1 MQIGTAFR
9 RLRRWRGWLA
19 LGLAALVGGCA
30 GSQGDSSA
38 SSSSFNWRQF
48 QGTKLRILLGQSPWH
63 QAILGYLPEFEEL
76 TGIRLETEIHPQETV
91 WGLLENDLKTPG
103 RVDVFS
109 NVPALDGIHF
119 LRRSLIQPV
128 NDYLINPKL
137 TASDYRWDDF
147 LPKLRAAMQID
158 GAILGPPVMAEHLA
172 LIYRKDLFKQ
182 HQIAVP
188 RTLDELEAAAR
199 LLHQKPMGFKGA
211 PGVGI
216 VSRGQGPVATGMYS
230 GLLHAMGGTW
240 LDARGQLTI
249 DGPQSLA
256 ALEWIRRVIGQYA
269 PPDVSRFGWHE
280 ASALFLDGR
289 AAMYIEGSS
298 IYPLIEESSSSR
310 VREQVGYALFPAGP
324 GGPGTTVAVRGLA
337 IAKHSLNPGS
347 RLALPAMGQQPGD
360 RPQGAHERHPGRPG
374 IDLAGSARAQ
384 RGPTGPR
391 PVVPGSRS
399 YRDHGV
405 GPTRGR
411 GNLGARGRGSGDQR
425 RGEGRGH
432 PRRHEGGGATIE
444 RNPGT
449 NRSRLHPGPVASPAG
464 THHARER
471 CGLATRR
478 LLQHRQEAPP
488 RASCR
493 F

>member
-1 MQIGTAFR
+1 MQIGKAFQ

-19 LGLAALVGGCA
+19 IGLAALVTGCA

-48 QGTKLRILLGQSPWH
+48 QGTKLRVLLGQSPWH

-91 WGLLENDLKTPG
+91 WGMLENDLKTPG

-119 LRRSLIQPV
+119 LRRGLIQPV
-128 NDYLINPKL
+128 NDYLTNPKL

-199 LLHQKPMGFKGA
+199 LLHRKPMGFKGA

-269 PPDVSRFGWHE
+269 PPDVSSFGWHE

-310 VREQVGYALFPAGP
+310 VREQVGYALFPSGP

-337 IAKHSLNPGS
+337 IAKHSLNREAAWLFLQWASS
-347 RLALPAMGQQPGD
+347 RAIVDKALMHGILVGRETTWRAW
-360 RPQGAHERHPGRPG
+360 GARSEVPP
-374 IDLAGSARAQ
+374 DLAQSFQEAGRIGITAWAPPVAAVTSAREA
-384 RGPTGPR
+384 
-391 PVVPGSRS
+391 
-399 YRDHGV
+399 V
-405 GPTRGR
+405 GLAIT
-411 GNLGARGRGSGDQR
+411 AAVK
-425 RGEGRGH
+425 GEDIR
-432 PRRHEGGGATIE
+432 GATKAAAL
-444 RNPGT
+444 
-449 NRSRLHPGPVASPAG
+449 RLREIRAQTEGASTPV
-464 THHARER
+464 R
-471 CGLATRR
+471 
-478 LLQHRQEAPP
+478 
-488 RASCR
+488 
-493 F
+493 

>member
-9 RLRRWRGWLA
+9 RLRRWRGWIAIGLLA
-19 LGLAALVGGCA
+19 LVTGCA
-30 GSQGDSSA
+30 GSQGDSSV
-38 SSSSFNWRQF
+38 SSSTFNWRQF
-48 QGTKLRILLGQSPWH
+48 QGTKLRVLLGQSPWH
-63 QAILGYLPEFEEL
+63 QFILGYLPEFEAL

-91 WGLLENDLKTPG
+91 WDMLEKDLKTPG

-119 LRRSLIQPV
+119 LRRGLIQPV
-128 NDYLINPKL
+128 NDYLTNPTL

-147 LPKLRAAMQID
+147 LPKLRAAVQID
-158 GAILGPPVMAEHLA
+158 GAVLGPPVMAEHLA
-172 LIYRKDLFKQ
+172 LIYRKDLFQQ

-199 LLHQKPMGFKGA
+199 LLHRKPMGFKGA

-216 VSRGQGPVATGMYS
+216 VSRGHGPFATGLYS

-240 LDARGQLTI
+240 LDERRQLTI

-310 VREQVGYALFPAGP
+310 VREQVGYALFPSGP
-324 GGPGTTVAVRGLA
+324 GGPGTTIAVRGLA
-337 IAKHSLNPGS
+337 IAKHSLNREAAWLFLQWASS
-347 RLALPAMGQQPGD
+347 RAIVRKALMNGILVGRESTWQD
-360 RPQGAHERHPGRPG
+360 RVARSEVPP
-374 IDLAGSARAQ
+374 DLAQSFQEAGRIGITAWAPPVAAVTSAREA
-384 RGPTGPR
+384 
-391 PVVPGSRS
+391 
-399 YRDHGV
+399 V
-405 GPTRGR
+405 GQAIT
-411 GNLGARGRGSGDQR
+411 AAVK
-425 RGEGRGH
+425 GEDIR
-432 PRRHEGGGATIE
+432 GATK
-444 RNPGT
+444 
-449 NRSRLHPGPVASPAG
+449 AA
-464 THHARER
+464 A
-471 CGLATRR
+471 RR
-478 LLQHRQEAPP
+478 LREILAQTEG
-488 RASCR
+488 ASTPVW
-493 F
+493 

>member
-1 MQIGTAFR
+1 MKIGTAFR

-19 LGLAALVGGCA
+19 LGLAALVTGCA

-48 QGTKLRILLGQSPWH
+48 QGTKLRVVLGQSPWH

-76 TGIRLETEIHPQETV
+76 TGIRLETEIHPQEIV
-91 WGLLENDLKTPG
+91 WEMLEKDLKTPG

-119 LRRSLIQPV
+119 LRRGLIQPV
-128 NDYLINPKL
+128 NDYLTNPKL
-137 TASDYRWDDF
+137 TPSDYRWDDF

-199 LLHQKPMGFKGA
+199 LLHRKPMGLKGA

-289 AAMYIEGSS
+289 AAMYVEGSS

-310 VREQVGYALFPAGP
+310 VREQVGYALFPSGP

-337 IAKHSLNPGS
+337 IAKHSLNREAAWLFLQWAGS
-347 RLALPAMGQQPGD
+347 RAIVDKALMHGILVGRESTWRAW
-360 RPQGAHERHPGRPG
+360 GARSEVPP
-374 IDLAGSARAQ
+374 DLAQSFQEAGRIGITAWAPPVAAVTSAREAVGQAISAAVKGEDIRSATKAAALRLREIRAQ
-384 RGPTGPR
+384 TEPAST
-391 PVVPGSRS
+391 PVR
-399 YRDHGV
+399 
-405 GPTRGR
+405 
-411 GNLGARGRGSGDQR
+411 
-425 RGEGRGH
+425 
-432 PRRHEGGGATIE
+432 
-444 RNPGT
+444 
-449 NRSRLHPGPVASPAG
+449 
-464 THHARER
+464 
-471 CGLATRR
+471 
-478 LLQHRQEAPP
+478 
-488 RASCR
+488 
-493 F
+493 